1 MVVIIILFYFNL
13 SCGWLVAVAVAA
25 VGGCDWVSC
34 ADGVGWV

>member
-13 SCGWLVAVAVAA
+13 SRGWLVAVAA